1 MTTSNLYHENVFPKS
16 EKLVSAPTQ
25 AGTIALL
32 AGIVFAFL
40 SINPNDLPSD
50 MARQV
55 AYLVGGG
62 FALSLWFDSTR
73 GWSNLFRTDL
83 VCLSG
88 LYFFTL
94 LEFLYPQE
102 EFNNKLTSE
111 QTVSALGVLLI
122 AFAALTIGRHF
133 SLLKPVPKKWL
144 DFRDVP
150 DQALFRLFLIC
161 AFLGYYYMLSTV
173 DFDVLEAMDEMQEP
187 RFTQPWSRG
196 QMGGWNALLTEL
208 SLLRNAIPPL
218 GGILLNRRSTMKWW
232 QIILVLFVLYFTF
245 YQAFMG
251 GTRSVFGSYLAGLL
265 AGYILSLERVKLWK
279 ILLPVGVSGYIML
292 FITRHMLRFR
302 NIGFRRYMESGGFD
316 AVEAEE
322 GLAVDYNLWPIGKI
336 VDSMPDTYNFLG
348 WEMIKVF
355 GTKPVPRVLWPDK
368 PEGLSTSIEE
378 IVGATQMTVATTYVG
393 EAYMLGGLIG
403 VIVISLLIGAASNW
417 WTRITTQQASGYA
430 IIVGALG
437 FFVAA
442 MIMRSLAFFTT
453 IILPIFAL
461 IFFAKVIPGLIGAQ
475 RKRRVEG

>member
-1 MTTSNLYHENVFPKS
+1 MTTSNLYQENTFPRS
-16 EKLVSAPTQ
+16 QSFIPSPTK
-25 AGTIALL
+25 AGTTALL
-32 AGIVFAFL
+32 AGVAFAFVT
-40 SINPNDLPSD
+40 INPNDLPSE
-50 MARQV
+50 MAQQV
-55 AYLVGGG
+55 AYFVGGG
-62 FALSLWFDSTR
+62 LALSLWFDSTR

-102 EFNNKLTSE
+102 DFNKALTSE
-111 QTVSALGVLLI
+111 QTVGALHILLI
-122 AFAALTIGRHF
+122 GFAGLSIGRHF

-150 DQALFRLFLIC
+150 DKALFRMFLIS
-161 AFLGYYYMLSTV
+161 ALLGYYYLLSTV
-173 DFDVLEAMDEMQEP
+173 DFDVLEAMDEMQGP
-187 RFTQPWSRG
+187 RFSQPWSRG
-196 QMGGWNALLTEL
+196 QYGGWNSLLIELALL
-208 SLLRNAIPPL
+208 RYVIPPL
-218 GGILLNRRSTMKWW
+218 GGILLNRRSTMRWW
-232 QIILVLFVLYFTF
+232 QTILVILVLYFTF
-245 YQAFMG
+245 YQGFMS
-251 GTRSVFGSYLAGLL
+251 GTRSILGSYLVGLL
-265 AGYILSLERVKLWK
+265 GGYVLTLKRVKLWK
-279 ILLPVGVSGYIML
+279 ILIPVGISGYIML

-302 NIGFRRYMESGGFD
+302 GIGFRRYMESGGFE

-368 PEGLSTSIEE
+368 PEGLSTSIEQ
-378 IVGATQMTVATTYVG
+378 IVGVNSMTVATTYVG

-437 FFVAA
+437 FFVAV
-442 MIMRSLAFFTT
+442 MTMRSLAFFTT
-453 IILPIFAL
+453 MILPILAL
-461 IFFAKVIPGLIGAQ
+461 IFFAKVVPSLIGANQQQ
-475 RKRRVEG
+475 R